1 MEIKYKI
8 NNAAEPF
15 CSINFK
21 DEYEITKSKTNTVN
35 YNKKIMDQVFFLKK
49 EIQKNSS
56 IQLIVENL
64 SA

>member
-35 YNKKIMDQVFFLKK
+35 YNKKIHGPSVFP
-49 EIQKNSS
+49 
-56 IQLIVENL
+56 
-64 SA
+64 